1 MAEVAGRVTSSV
13 RALEGALVRV
23 VAYASLH
30 GREPTPDLARHVLR
44 QTHRPTRR
52 GGATLDEIQVASAAA
67 VDVPPQSLVAK
78 DRRPRVALARQVAM
92 YLAREL
98 TDASLPAIG
107 RYFGRNHTTVLH
119 AHRRIA
125 GEVAEHGAASDVV
138 ERARTALAPAGSDR
152 DQ

>member
-1 MAEVAGRVTSSV
+1 M
-13 RALEGALVRV
+13 RV

-30 GREPTPDLARHVLR
+30 GRQATPELARHVLR
-44 QTHRPTRR
+44 HLCP
-52 GGATLDEIQVASAAA
+52 GKSGAPATLGDIQAVCAAA
-67 VDVPPQSLVAK
+67 LDVPPGALMAK
-78 DRRPRVALARQVAM
+78 DRRPKVALARQVAM

-107 RYFGRNHTTVLH
+107 RYFGGRKHSTVLH

-125 GEVAEHGAASDVV
+125 GEVAAHGHTSEVV
-138 ERARTALAPAGSDR
+138 ERARVVLTEPRGDR